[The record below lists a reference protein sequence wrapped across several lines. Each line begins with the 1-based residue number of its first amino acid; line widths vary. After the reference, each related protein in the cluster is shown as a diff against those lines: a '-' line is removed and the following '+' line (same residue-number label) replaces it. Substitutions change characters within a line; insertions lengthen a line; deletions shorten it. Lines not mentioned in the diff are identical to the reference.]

1 MSEKIR
7 TKTSSF
13 GISGRYSHDSTEFY
27 SKELYSHINLPDKKI
42 KYIENQISDNN
53 INRIFCESSEKME
66 DLPDCSVHLMVTS
79 PPYNVGK
86 DYDDDLSL
94 KEYITLLYNVFKE
107 TYRVLVP
114 GGRAAINIANVGRK
128 PYIPL
133 NSEIAR
139 MMHDI
144 GYIMRGEVIWEKGAS
159 AGGSC
164 AWGSWQSASNP
175 VLRDTHE
182 YIMVFCKDS
191 FKRENPFGRK
201 NTISRDEFL
210 EFTKS
215 VWTFN
220 TESAKKVKHPAP
232 FPVELPRRVIQLYT
246 FEGEVVLDPFMG
258 VGTTAIASLVSNRR
272 FVGYDISQEY
282 CNLAELRINEF
293 ISQRKIDSF

>member
-1 MSEKIR
+1 
-7 TKTSSF
+7 
-13 GISGRYSHDSTEFY
+13 
-27 SKELYSHINLPDKKI
+27 
-42 KYIENQISDNN
+42 
-53 INRIFCESSEKME
+53 
-66 DLPDCSVHLMVTS
+66 
-79 PPYNVGK
+79 
-86 DYDDDLSL
+86 
-94 KEYITLLYNVFKE
+94 
-107 TYRVLVP
+107 
-114 GGRAAINIANVGRK
+114 
-128 PYIPL
+128 
-133 NSEIAR
+133 